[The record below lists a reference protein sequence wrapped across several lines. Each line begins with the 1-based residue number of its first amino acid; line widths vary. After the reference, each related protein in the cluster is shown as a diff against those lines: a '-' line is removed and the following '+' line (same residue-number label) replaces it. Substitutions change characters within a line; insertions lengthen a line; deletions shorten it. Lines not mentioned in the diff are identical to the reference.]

1 MWAPPDVSQCENVL
15 FGMLRITVSAIWGYI
30 SCECI
35 KLVTST
41 CIYHRVNWP
50 NTLLNMGVHTS
61 HTPDSMIPWRT
72 ALLNFLLNLQA
83 EDFYSNVTVV
93 DEATLAMALDIVS
106 ELAIYTDPT
115 SISIFPRD
123 LNTSNYVITNTVD
136 LLLLSLEQ
144 GGTTDITAVCSL
156 LRQ

>member
-1 MWAPPDVSQCENVL
+1 MKNL
-15 FGMLRITVSAIWGYI
+15 FAELSLI
-30 SCECI
+30 
-35 KLVTST
+35 
-41 CIYHRVNWP
+41 
-50 NTLLNMGVHTS
+50 
-61 HTPDSMIPWRT
+61 
-72 ALLNFLLNLQA
+72 LQA

-123 LNTSNYVITNTVD
+123 LNTSNYVITNTVG

-144 GGTTDITAVCSL
+144 SGTTDITAVRSL
-156 LRQ
+156 LGQ

>member
-1 MWAPPDVSQCENVL
+1 
-15 FGMLRITVSAIWGYI
+15 
-30 SCECI
+30 
-35 KLVTST
+35 
-41 CIYHRVNWP
+41 
-50 NTLLNMGVHTS
+50 
-61 HTPDSMIPWRT
+61 
-72 ALLNFLLNLQA
+72 LLNFLLNLQA

-144 GGTTDITAVCSL
+144 SGTTDITAVRSL
-156 LRQ
+156 LGQ

>member
-1 MWAPPDVSQCENVL
+1 MKNL
-15 FGMLRITVSAIWGYI
+15 FAELSLI
-30 SCECI
+30 
-35 KLVTST
+35 
-41 CIYHRVNWP
+41 
-50 NTLLNMGVHTS
+50 
-61 HTPDSMIPWRT
+61 
-72 ALLNFLLNLQA
+72 LQA

-123 LNTSNYVITNTVD
+123 LNTSNYIITNTVD

-144 GGTTDITAVCSL
+144 SGTTDITAVCSL

>member
-1 MWAPPDVSQCENVL
+1 MKNL
-15 FGMLRITVSAIWGYI
+15 FAELSLI
-30 SCECI
+30 
-35 KLVTST
+35 
-41 CIYHRVNWP
+41 
-50 NTLLNMGVHTS
+50 
-61 HTPDSMIPWRT
+61 
-72 ALLNFLLNLQA
+72 LQA

-93 DEATLAMALDIVS
+93 DEANLGMALDIVS

-123 LNTSNYVITNTVD
+123 LNTSNYIITNTVD

-144 GGTTDITAVCSL
+144 GGTAYITAVRAL

>member
-1 MWAPPDVSQCENVL
+1 MGSSKCLTVWKCAFCNAEDNCKCD
-15 FGMLRITVSAIWGYI
+15 LRVYLLWVYWI
-30 SCECI
+30 SN
-35 KLVTST
+35 KY
-41 CIYHRVNWP
+41 IYHRVNWP

-144 GGTTDITAVCSL
+144 SGTTDITAVRSL
-156 LRQ
+156 LGQ